1 VTPRQ
6 RRAAQAAVSAYDFG
20 AVAEAATNPE
30 PAPLVLSTVSDL
42 SERIRAGQAAARA
55 RGVPFGRPRVV
66 DAKRIRRLAAKG
78 LSQRRIAAEA
88 GVSLSTVR
96 RALRVA

>member
-1 VTPRQ
+1 VTAAQ
-6 RRAAQAAVSAYDFG
+6 RRAAQKAVSSYDFD
-20 AVAEAATNPE
+20 AVAETVSNGEA
-30 PAPLVLSTVSDL
+30 APLVLSTVSDL

-55 RGVPFGRPRVV
+55 RGVAFGRPRVV
-66 DAKRIRRLAAKG
+66 DAKRIRKLAAKG